1 MIVYIVFGG
10 ILLLVGAYFALDWWL
25 AGRRARRSLPNTHHS
40 PRHIHPGGG
49 GGHEDRI
56 HKLGEFKKK
65 L

>member
-1 MIVYIVFGG
+1 M
-10 ILLLVGAYFALDWWL
+10 LLVGAYYALDWWL
-25 AGRRARRSLPNTHHS
+25 ADRRTRRSLPNTHHS